1 MLHVT
6 GAGERIAIGNND
18 DFDTVL
24 AMRCEV
30 LVLDGVFDTGL
41 SAARNSAVCGVRR
54 RRTVP
59 LARYDLSLSRL
70 GACASVDT
78 EPNARKRR

>member
-6 GAGERIAIGNND
+6 GAQERIAIGNTDN
-18 DFDTVL
+18 FDTVL

-30 LVLDGVFDTGL
+30 IALDGVFDTGL

-54 RRTVP
+54 RRTLP

-70 GACASVDT
+70 GARTWIDT
-78 EPNARKRR
+78 APNARKRR